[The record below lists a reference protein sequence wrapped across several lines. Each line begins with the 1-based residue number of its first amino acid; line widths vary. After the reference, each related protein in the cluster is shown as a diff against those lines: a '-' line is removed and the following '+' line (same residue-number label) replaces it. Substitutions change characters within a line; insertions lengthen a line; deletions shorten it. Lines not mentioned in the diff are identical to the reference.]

1 MRRADRL
8 FQIIQILRRSRRP
21 VTADAL
27 AEELETSKR
36 TVYRDVADLMAQRVP
51 VRGEAG
57 IGYVLDQGY
66 DLPPLMLTPDEIEAC
81 VLGAQW
87 VANRG
92 DPALARAAQD
102 LIAKIS
108 AAIPERLRP
117 YIDAPSLGAATSWKI
132 HPDAIDMAQVR
143 AQIHAGRKI
152 AIHYKDEQGRDSQR
166 VIWPVTIGYHDT
178 VRMLMA
184 WCEMR
189 QDFRSFRADR
199 VTRAD
204 FLEDR
209 YPERPAVLRAKWRRV
224 MEERRGEDMER
235 MKARHAARV
244 DAAEGKT
251 EEP

>member
-66 DLPPLMLTPDEIEAC
+66 DLPPLMLTPDEIEAA

-87 VANRG
+87 VASRG
-92 DPALARAAQD
+92 DAALAIAAQD

-117 YIDAPSLGAATSWKI
+117 YIDAPSLGAAKSWKLQ
-132 HPDAIDMAQVR
+132 PDAIDMAQVR

-152 AIHYKDEQGRDSQR
+152 AIHYKDAQGRDSER
-166 VIWPVTIGYHDT
+166 TIWPVTIGYHDT

-199 VTRAD
+199 VTGAE

-224 MEERRGEDMER
+224 MEERRCEEIEKF
-235 MKARHAARV
+235 KAREA
-244 DAAEGKT
+244 AAER
-251 EEP
+251 P

>member
-8 FQIIQILRRSRRP
+8 FQIIQILRRARRP

-57 IGYVLDQGY
+57 VGYVLDQGY
-66 DLPPLMLTPDEIEAC
+66 DLPPLMLTPDEIEAA

-87 VANRG
+87 VTGRG

-117 YIDAPSLGAATSWKI
+117 YIDAPALGAPKSWKI
-132 HPDAIDMAQVR
+132 QPDAIDMAQVR
-143 AQIHAGRKI
+143 GQIHAGRKI
-152 AIHYKDEQGRDSQR
+152 AIHYRDEQGRDSHR
-166 VIWPVTIGYHDT
+166 TIWPVTIGYHDT

-184 WCEMR
+184 WCELR

-199 VTRAD
+199 VTGAE

-224 MEERRGEDMER
+224 MEERRAEIMK
-235 MKARHAARV
+235 MKAREA
-244 DAAEGKT
+244 AAEK
-251 EEP
+251 P